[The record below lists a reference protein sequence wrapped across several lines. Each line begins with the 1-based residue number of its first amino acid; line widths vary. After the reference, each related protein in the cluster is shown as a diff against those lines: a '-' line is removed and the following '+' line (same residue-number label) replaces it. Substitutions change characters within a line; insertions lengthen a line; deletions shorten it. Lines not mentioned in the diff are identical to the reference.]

1 MALTANREINRY
13 VDQELRSYRVAGA
26 AHVFKGALVGLNR
39 TTGYARAL
47 AAGDLFVGIA
57 YEEADATGLSNGDR
71 SVRVFTQGD
80 FVMAVP
86 STVITSIGR
95 PVFASADDT
104 LTLAIGSGLTYVGR
118 CIDVPADGT
127 AIVRIATQ
135 ADPQDVRFVNTPLA
149 SLTSGQ
155 TTNPVMIT
163 HKPTLILSAEVV
175 FNTKPDAGNLDVGT
189 GNTNP
194 TEIVTA
200 FALSGL
206 TNNAKSTLTIANG
219 AVAAGARVWARVGQA
234 SSTAGVG
241 GLLTLRYIEL
251 P

>member
-13 VDQELRSYRVAGA
+13 VDQELRSYRVAGG

-39 TTGYARAL
+39 SSGYARPL
-47 AAGDLFVGIA
+47 AAGDLLVGIA
-57 YEEADATGLSNGDR
+57 YEEIDATGLSSGDR

-80 FVMAVP
+80 FVMAVAT
-86 STVITSIGR
+86 STILSVGR

-104 LTLAIGSGLTYVGR
+104 LTFSIAGGLTYVGR

-135 ADPQDVRFVNTPLA
+135 SDPQDVRFINTPLA
-149 SLTSGQ
+149 SLTSGP

-163 HKPTLILSAEVV
+163 HKPTLILTAEVI

-194 TEIVTA
+194 TEIVSG

-206 TNNAKSTLTIANG
+206 TNNTKASLTIVNG
-219 AVAAGARVWARVGQA
+219 SV
-234 SSTAGVG
+234 
-241 GLLTLRYIEL
+241 
-251 P
+251 